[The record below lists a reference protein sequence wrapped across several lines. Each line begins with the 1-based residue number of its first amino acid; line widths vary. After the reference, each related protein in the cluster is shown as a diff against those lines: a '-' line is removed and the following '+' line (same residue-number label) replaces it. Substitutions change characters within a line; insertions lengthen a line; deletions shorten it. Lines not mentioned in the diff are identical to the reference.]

1 MATLCKRPLEVLP
14 VIAEISKGR
23 FLFDKVAEFVL
34 QSRRV
39 RPTKSPS
46 LSFNLA
52 EFVRLLMPSYFVEGR
67 ELLFRKRSVV
77 F

>member
-14 VIAEISKGR
+14 VIAEISKGC

-39 RPTKSPS
+39 CRSISPS
-46 LSFNLA
+46 FSGF
-52 EFVRLLMPSYFVEGR
+52 
-67 ELLFRKRSVV
+67 
-77 F
+77 